1 MGYKPTNCRF
11 VHSKFCL
18 DWWRGGAREAP
29 RSEEMRYFQFSKW
42 ILHHW
47 QLFVGTV
54 SRGHL
59 HHDTLAR
66 HEEGGDEDKED
77 VVEEEGGEEDG
88 ADAQAWEA

>member
-1 MGYKPTNCRF
+1 M
-11 VHSKFCL
+11 
-18 DWWRGGAREAP
+18 
-29 RSEEMRYFQFSKW
+29 
-42 ILHHW
+42 
-47 QLFVGTV
+47 